1 MVKPQNPFMPRIHF
15 AIRSAALLLLVVVAP
30 LSACG
35 MTFSA
40 NGGVYALTNPRGHL
54 PVGGVISGHA
64 GVGGPLFLGADATL
78 RATGDYVNV
87 ALGPNVS
94 LVGDSALAPYARL
107 GFAPISF
114 TVRDSNFWF
123 ALNTS
128 LDFGL
133 RFSPA
138 ETDTDMLM
146 VTAHDSTAWTLGL
159 RSDLECRPAEGECD
173 FFLSLVAG
181 ISFVESVRF

>member
-1 MVKPQNPFMPRIHF
+1 MAKPQRSLMPRIHF
-15 AIRSAALLLLVVVAP
+15 AIRNAALLLLVVAP

-35 MTFSA
+35 TTFSV
-40 NGGVYALTNPRGHL
+40 NGGVYGLANPRGHL

-64 GVGGPLFLGADATL
+64 GVGGPLFFGADATL

-87 ALGPNVS
+87 AVGPNVS
-94 LVGDSALAPYARL
+94 VVGDGGVAPYARL
-107 GFAPISF
+107 DFAPISF

-128 LDFGL
+128 LEFGL
-133 RFSPA
+133 RF
-138 ETDTDMLM
+138 L
-146 VTAHDSTAWTLGL
+146 TAKTGHDVFLVRARDSSGWTLGL

-181 ISFVESVRF
+181 YLQLDNVGI